1 MPKVLIR
8 RSALWLLVALALTG
22 CFRQAGPD
30 VDAPISTVPPTLTP
44 TQLPSPMAGDVTP
57 FITPFAPGEGP
68 ELTSMPTLA
77 GPEPTLSFIQPGEA
91 VEVTATPG
99 GGAAIPR
106 PTGTIPFAAG
116 PTYTPVPGAPPVNL
130 NPNLPGAAQTSL
142 STPVQPAEDCIYE
155 VEPGDTAFYI
165 ASKYNITLAELIEY
179 NQLENANYLYEGQEL
194 KIPNCGVPVEP
205 TVSGLPTANIP
216 APGPTP
222 TSPIPATTADG
233 QIIHVVEPG
242 QNLFRISLR
251 YGVTVQDIV
260 DANNLGS
267 ANAILSIGQQL
278 IIPTTG
284 D

>member
-1 MPKVLIR
+1 
-8 RSALWLLVALALTG
+8 
-22 CFRQAGPD
+22 
-30 VDAPISTVPPTLTP
+30 
-44 TQLPSPMAGDVTP
+44 
-57 FITPFAPGEGP
+57 
-68 ELTSMPTLA
+68 
-77 GPEPTLSFIQPGEA
+77 
-91 VEVTATPG
+91 
-99 GGAAIPR
+99 
-106 PTGTIPFAAG
+106 
-116 PTYTPVPGAPPVNL
+116 
-130 NPNLPGAAQTSL
+130 
-142 STPVQPAEDCIYE
+142 
-155 VEPGDTAFYI
+155 
-165 ASKYNITLAELIEY
+165 
-179 NQLENANYLYEGQEL
+179 
-194 KIPNCGVPVEP
+194 VPVEP

>member
-1 MPKVLIR
+1 MPKVMLIR
-8 RSALWLLVALALTG
+8 KGALSLALALALTG

-30 VDAPISTVPPTLTP
+30 VGAPISTVIPTSLP
-44 TQLPSPMAGDVTP
+44 TSTLAVTP
-57 FITPFAPGEGP
+57 FVTPFVPGEGP
-68 ELTSMPTLA
+68 ELTAMPTLA
-77 GPEPTLSFIQPGEA
+77 GPEPTLSLIQPGAA
-91 VEVTATPG
+91 VEPTGTPG
-99 GGAAIPR
+99 GEMVAPL

-130 NPNLPGAAQTSL
+130 NPALPGGAQVTTST
-142 STPVQPAEDCIYE
+142 SAQPAEDCLYT
-155 VEPGDTAFYI
+155 VEAGDTAFYI
-165 ASKYNITLAELIEY
+165 ASKYNITLAELIAY

-194 KIPNCGVPVEP
+194 KIPNCGVRPEP
-205 TVSGLPTANIP
+205 TQSGLPTPNIP
-216 APGPTP
+216 PPGPTP
-222 TSPIPATTADG
+222 TSPIPQTTADG

-278 IIPTTG
+278 IIPKKAE
-284 D
+284 